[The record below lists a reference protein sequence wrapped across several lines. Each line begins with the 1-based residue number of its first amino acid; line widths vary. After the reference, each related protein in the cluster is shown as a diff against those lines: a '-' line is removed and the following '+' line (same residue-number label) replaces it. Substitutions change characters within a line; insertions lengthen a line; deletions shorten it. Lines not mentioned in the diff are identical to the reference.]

1 MVCFFKVLEDVSSLD
16 PSGTGTSSSGS
27 SSNNPNPTN
36 DITFGKAID
45 VIWNWLKTSGVK
57 ILIAIVVLFIS
68 FFIIK
73 LITNRI
79 QKRMQKNKKV
89 DKTISK
95 TLLRCGNIL
104 AKILVVIALV
114 SYLGIDTS
122 GVTALITSL
131 GVCVG
136 LAVNGALSNL
146 AGGFLILITR
156 PFKIDDYIEVGDYAG
171 TVIDIRITDT
181 KIKTPDNK
189 IVYLPN
195 GKLSAAEIINY
206 SESPTRR
213 VDITFGISYDND
225 FEKAKK
231 ILLDLCKKHPKV
243 LKDPAPSVRMSEQ
256 GDSSINLTLKVW
268 VLNGDYWDVKF
279 DLLESAKLAFDKN
292 KIEIPYNQLDVHI
305 KK

>member
-1 MVCFFKVLEDVSSLD
+1 MLHCFQILENVVSSGTT
-16 PSGTGTSSSGS
+16 SGGS
-27 SSNNPNPTN
+27 VEGNPAIPKDNN
-36 DITFGKAID
+36 DITFDK
-45 VIWNWLKTSGVK
+45 VLETLWNWTKTTGVK
-57 ILIAIVVLFIS
+57 ILIAIVVLIVS

-73 LITNRI
+73 VVTNRI
-79 QKRMQKNKKV
+79 KKRMQKNKKV

-104 AKILVVIALV
+104 AKILVIVALV

-156 PFKIDDYIEVGDYAG
+156 PFKIDDFIEAEGYSG

-181 KIKTPDNK
+181 KIRTPDNK

-195 GKLSAAEIINY
+195 GKLSAAEIVNY
-206 SESPTRR
+206 SEEATRR

-225 FEKAKK
+225 FEKAKS
-231 ILLDLCKKHPKV
+231 ILMDLSNQHAKV
-243 LKDPAPSVRMSEQ
+243 LKDPAPSVRISEQ

-279 DLLESAKLAFDKN
+279 DLLEAAKKAFDEN
-292 KIEIPYNQLDVHI
+292 HIEIPYNQLDVHI
-305 KK
+305 KNQ

>member
-1 MVCFFKVLEDVSSLD
+1 MLHCFQILENVVSSGTT
-16 PSGTGTSSSGS
+16 SGGS
-27 SSNNPNPTN
+27 VEGNTAIPKDNN
-36 DITFGKAID
+36 DITFDKVLEAL
-45 VIWNWLKTSGVK
+45 WNWAKTTGVK
-57 ILIAIVVLFIS
+57 ILIAIVVLIVS

-73 LITNRI
+73 VVTNRI
-79 QKRMQKNKKV
+79 KKRMQKNKKV

-104 AKILVVIALV
+104 AKILVVVALV

-156 PFKIDDYIEVGDYAG
+156 PFKIDDFIEAEGYSG

-181 KIKTPDNK
+181 KIRTPDNK
-189 IVYLPN
+189 IIYLPN
-195 GKLSAAEIINY
+195 GKLSAAEIVNY
-206 SESPTRR
+206 SEEATRR

-225 FEKAKK
+225 FEKAKS
-231 ILLDLCKKHPKV
+231 ILMDLSNQHAKV

-279 DLLESAKLAFDKN
+279 DLLEAAKKAFDEN
-292 KIEIPYNQLDVHI
+292 HIEIPYNQLDVHI
-305 KK
+305 KNQ

>member
-1 MVCFFKVLEDVSSLD
+1 MLHCFQILENVVSSGTT
-16 PSGTGTSSSGS
+16 SGGS
-27 SSNNPNPTN
+27 VEGNTAIPKDNN
-36 DITFGKAID
+36 DITFDK
-45 VIWNWLKTSGVK
+45 VLETLWNWTKTTGVK
-57 ILIAIVVLFIS
+57 ILIAIVALIVS

-73 LITNRI
+73 VVTNRI
-79 QKRMQKNKKV
+79 KKRMQKNKKV

-104 AKILVVIALV
+104 AKILVIVALV

-156 PFKIDDYIEVGDYAG
+156 PFKIDDFIEAEGYSG

-181 KIKTPDNK
+181 KIRTPDNK

-195 GKLSAAEIINY
+195 GKLSAAEIVNY
-206 SESPTRR
+206 SEEATRR

-225 FEKAKK
+225 FEKAKS
-231 ILLDLCKKHPKV
+231 ILMDLSNQHAKV

-279 DLLESAKLAFDKN
+279 DLLEAAKKAFDEN
-292 KIEIPYNQLDVHI
+292 HIEIPYNQLDVHI
-305 KK
+305 KNQ

>member
-1 MVCFFKVLEDVSSLD
+1 MLHCFQILENVVSSGTT
-16 PSGTGTSSSGS
+16 SGGS
-27 SSNNPNPTN
+27 VEGNTAIPKDNN
-36 DITFGKAID
+36 DITFDK
-45 VIWNWLKTSGVK
+45 VLETLWNWAKTTGVK
-57 ILIAIVVLFIS
+57 ILIAIVVLIVS

-73 LITNRI
+73 VVTNRI
-79 QKRMQKNKKV
+79 KKRMQKNKKV

-104 AKILVVIALV
+104 AKILVVVALV

-156 PFKIDDYIEVGDYAG
+156 PFKIDDFIEAEGYSG

-181 KIKTPDNK
+181 KIRTPDNK

-195 GKLSAAEIINY
+195 GKLSAAEIVNY
-206 SESPTRR
+206 SEEATRR

-225 FEKAKK
+225 FEKAKS
-231 ILLDLCKKHPKV
+231 ILMDLSNQHAKV

-279 DLLESAKLAFDKN
+279 DLLEAAKKAFDEN
-292 KIEIPYNQLDVHI
+292 HIEIPYNQLDVHI
-305 KK
+305 KNQ

>member
-1 MVCFFKVLEDVSSLD
+1 MLHCFQILENVVSSGTT
-16 PSGTGTSSSGS
+16 SGGS
-27 SSNNPNPTN
+27 VEGNTAIPKDNN
-36 DITFGKAID
+36 DITFDK
-45 VIWNWLKTSGVK
+45 VLETLWNWTKTTGVK
-57 ILIAIVVLFIS
+57 ILIAIVVLIVS

-73 LITNRI
+73 VATNRI
-79 QKRMQKNKKV
+79 KKRMQKNKKV

-104 AKILVVIALV
+104 AKILVIVALV

-156 PFKIDDYIEVGDYAG
+156 PFKIDDFIEAEGYSG

-181 KIKTPDNK
+181 KIRTPDNK

-195 GKLSAAEIINY
+195 GKLSAAEIVNY
-206 SESPTRR
+206 SEEATRR

-225 FEKAKK
+225 FEKAKS
-231 ILLDLCKKHPKV
+231 ILMDLSNQHAKV

-279 DLLESAKLAFDKN
+279 DLLEAAKKAFDEN
-292 KIEIPYNQLDVHI
+292 HIEIPYNQLDVHI
-305 KK
+305 KNQ

>member
-1 MVCFFKVLEDVSSLD
+1 MLHCFQILENVVSSGTT
-16 PSGTGTSSSGS
+16 SGGS
-27 SSNNPNPTN
+27 VEGNTAIPKDNN
-36 DITFGKAID
+36 DITFDK
-45 VIWNWLKTSGVK
+45 VLETLWNWTKTTGVK
-57 ILIAIVVLFIS
+57 ILIAIVVLIVS

-73 LITNRI
+73 VVTNRI
-79 QKRMQKNKKV
+79 KKRMQKNKKV

-104 AKILVVIALV
+104 AKILVIVALV

-156 PFKIDDYIEVGDYAG
+156 PFKIDDFIEAEGYSG

-181 KIKTPDNK
+181 KIRTPDNK

-195 GKLSAAEIINY
+195 GKLSAAEIVNY
-206 SESPTRR
+206 SEEATRR

-225 FEKAKK
+225 FEKAKS
-231 ILLDLCKKHPKV
+231 ILMDLSNQHAKV

-279 DLLESAKLAFDKN
+279 DLLEATKKAFDEN
-292 KIEIPYNQLDVHI
+292 HIEIPYNQLDVHI
-305 KK
+305 KNQ

>member
-1 MVCFFKVLEDVSSLD
+1 MLHCFQILEDVVSSGTTTGGDTNPSNPTNSNITFDKVLEAL
-16 PSGTGTSSSGS
+16 
-27 SSNNPNPTN
+27 
-36 DITFGKAID
+36 
-45 VIWNWLKTSGVK
+45 WNWVKTTGVK
-57 ILIAIVVLFIS
+57 ILIAIVVLIVS

-73 LITNRI
+73 LVTNRI
-79 QKRMQKNKKV
+79 KKRMQKNKKV

-104 AKILVVIALV
+104 AKILVIVALV

-131 GVCVG
+131 GVCIG

-156 PFKIDDYIEVGDYAG
+156 PFKIDDFIEAEGYSG

-181 KIKTPDNK
+181 KIRTPDNK

-195 GKLSAAEIINY
+195 GKLSAAEIVNY
-206 SESPTRR
+206 SEEATRR

-225 FEKAKK
+225 FEKAQS
-231 ILLDLCKKHPKV
+231 ILMDLSNKHPKV

-279 DLLESAKLAFDKN
+279 DLLEAAKKAFDEN
-292 KIEIPYNQLDVHI
+292 HIEIPYNQLDVHI
-305 KK
+305 KNQ

>member
-1 MVCFFKVLEDVSSLD
+1 MLHCFQILENVVSSGTT
-16 PSGTGTSSSGS
+16 SGGS
-27 SSNNPNPTN
+27 VEGNTAIPKDNN
-36 DITFGKAID
+36 DITFDK
-45 VIWNWLKTSGVK
+45 VLETLWNWAKTTGVK
-57 ILIAIVVLFIS
+57 ILIAIVVLIVS

-73 LITNRI
+73 VVTNRI
-79 QKRMQKNKKV
+79 KKRMQKNKKV

-104 AKILVVIALV
+104 AKILVVVALV

-156 PFKIDDYIEVGDYAG
+156 PFKIDDFIEAEGYSG

-181 KIKTPDNK
+181 KIRTPDNK

-195 GKLSAAEIINY
+195 GKLSAAEIVNY
-206 SESPTRR
+206 SEEATRR

-225 FEKAKK
+225 FEKAKS
-231 ILLDLCKKHPKV
+231 ILMDLSNQHAKV

-279 DLLESAKLAFDKN
+279 DLLEAAKKAFDEN
-292 KIEIPYNQLDVHI
+292 YIEIPYNQLDVHI
-305 KK
+305 KNQ

>member
-1 MVCFFKVLEDVSSLD
+1 MLHCFQILENVVSSGTI
-16 PSGTGTSSSGS
+16 SGGS
-27 SSNNPNPTN
+27 VEGNTAIPKDNN
-36 DITFGKAID
+36 DITFDKVLEAL
-45 VIWNWLKTSGVK
+45 WNWTKTTGVK
-57 ILIAIVVLFIS
+57 ILIAIVVLIVS

-73 LITNRI
+73 VVTNRI
-79 QKRMQKNKKV
+79 KKRMQKNKKV

-104 AKILVVIALV
+104 AKILVIVALV

-156 PFKIDDYIEVGDYAG
+156 PFKIDDFIEAEGYSG

-181 KIKTPDNK
+181 KIRTPDNK

-195 GKLSAAEIINY
+195 GKLSAAEIVNY
-206 SESPTRR
+206 SEEATRR

-225 FEKAKK
+225 FEKAKS
-231 ILLDLCKKHPKV
+231 ILMDLSNQHAKV

-279 DLLESAKLAFDKN
+279 DLLEAAKKAFDEN
-292 KIEIPYNQLDVHI
+292 HIEIPYNQLDVHI
-305 KK
+305 KNQ

>member
-1 MVCFFKVLEDVSSLD
+1 MLPYFQIITEVINSDTGEGTNTANPDDESLLIKVLETL
-16 PSGTGTSSSGS
+16 
-27 SSNNPNPTN
+27 
-36 DITFGKAID
+36 
-45 VIWNWLKTSGVK
+45 WNWAKTTGVK
-57 ILIAIVVLFIS
+57 ILIAIVVLIVS

-73 LITNRI
+73 VVTNRI
-79 QKRMQKNKKV
+79 KKRMQKNKKV

-104 AKILVVIALV
+104 AKILVVVALV

-156 PFKIDDYIEVGDYAG
+156 PFKIDDFIEAEGYSG

-181 KIKTPDNK
+181 KIRTPDNK
-189 IVYLPN
+189 IIYLPN
-195 GKLSAAEIINY
+195 GKLSAAEIVNY
-206 SESPTRR
+206 SEEATRR

-225 FEKAKK
+225 FEKAKS
-231 ILLDLCKKHPKV
+231 ILMDLSNQHAKV

-279 DLLESAKLAFDKN
+279 DLLEAAKKAFDEN
-292 KIEIPYNQLDVHI
+292 HIEIPYNQLDVHI
-305 KK
+305 KNQ

>member
-1 MVCFFKVLEDVSSLD
+1 MLHCFQILENVVSR
-16 PSGTGTSSSGS
+16 GTTAGGS
-27 SSNNPNPTN
+27 VEGNTAIPKDNN
-36 DITFGKAID
+36 DITFDK
-45 VIWNWLKTSGVK
+45 VLETLWNWTKTTGVK
-57 ILIAIVVLFIS
+57 ILIAIVVLIVS

-73 LITNRI
+73 VVTNRI
-79 QKRMQKNKKV
+79 KKRMQKNKKV

-104 AKILVVIALV
+104 AKILVIVALV

-156 PFKIDDYIEVGDYAG
+156 PFKIDDFIEAEGYSG

-181 KIKTPDNK
+181 KIRTPDNK

-195 GKLSAAEIINY
+195 GKLSAAEIVNY
-206 SESPTRR
+206 SEEATRR

-225 FEKAKK
+225 FEKAKS
-231 ILLDLCKKHPKV
+231 ILMDLSNQHAKV

-279 DLLESAKLAFDKN
+279 DLLEAAKKAFDEN
-292 KIEIPYNQLDVHI
+292 HIEIPYNQLDVHI
-305 KK
+305 KNQ

>member
-1 MVCFFKVLEDVSSLD
+1 MLHCFQILGNVVSGGTT
-16 PSGTGTSSSGS
+16 SGGS
-27 SSNNPNPTN
+27 VEGNTPIPKDNN
-36 DITFGKAID
+36 DITFDKVLEAL
-45 VIWNWLKTSGVK
+45 WNWAKTTGVK
-57 ILIAIVVLFIS
+57 ILIAIVVLIVS

-73 LITNRI
+73 VVTNRI
-79 QKRMQKNKKV
+79 KKRMQKNKKV

-146 AGGFLILITR
+146 AGGFLILVTR
-156 PFKIDDYIEVGDYAG
+156 PFKIDDFIEAEGYSG

-181 KIKTPDNK
+181 KIRTPDNK

-195 GKLSAAEIINY
+195 GKLSAAEIVNY
-206 SESPTRR
+206 SEEATRR

-225 FEKAKK
+225 FEKAKS
-231 ILLDLCKKHPKV
+231 ILMDLSNQHAKV

-279 DLLESAKLAFDKN
+279 DLLEAAKKAFDEN
-292 KIEIPYNQLDVHI
+292 HIEIPYNQLDVHI
-305 KK
+305 KNQ

>member
-1 MVCFFKVLEDVSSLD
+1 MLHCFQILENVVSSGTT
-16 PSGTGTSSSGS
+16 SGGS
-27 SSNNPNPTN
+27 VEGNTAIPKDNN
-36 DITFGKAID
+36 DITFDKVLEAL
-45 VIWNWLKTSGVK
+45 WNWVKTTGVK
-57 ILIAIVVLFIS
+57 ILIAIVVLIVS

-73 LITNRI
+73 VVTNRI
-79 QKRMQKNKKV
+79 KKRMQKNKKV

-104 AKILVVIALV
+104 AKILVIVALV

-156 PFKIDDYIEVGDYAG
+156 PFKIDDFIEAEGYSG

-181 KIKTPDNK
+181 KIRTPDNK

-195 GKLSAAEIINY
+195 GKLSAAEIVNY
-206 SESPTRR
+206 SEEATRR

-225 FEKAKK
+225 FEKAKS
-231 ILLDLCKKHPKV
+231 ILMDLSNQHAKV

-279 DLLESAKLAFDKN
+279 DLLEATKKAFDEN
-292 KIEIPYNQLDVHI
+292 HIEIPYNQLDVHI
-305 KK
+305 KNQ

>member
-1 MVCFFKVLEDVSSLD
+1 MLHCFQILENVVSSGTT
-16 PSGTGTSSSGS
+16 SGGS
-27 SSNNPNPTN
+27 VEGNTAIPKDNN
-36 DITFGKAID
+36 DITFDK
-45 VIWNWLKTSGVK
+45 VLETLWNWTKTTGVK
-57 ILIAIVVLFIS
+57 ILIAIVVLIVS

-73 LITNRI
+73 VVTNRI
-79 QKRMQKNKKV
+79 KKRMQKNKKV

-104 AKILVVIALV
+104 AKILVIVALV

-156 PFKIDDYIEVGDYAG
+156 PFKIDDFIEAEGYSG

-181 KIKTPDNK
+181 KIRTPDNK

-195 GKLSAAEIINY
+195 GKLSAAEIVNY
-206 SESPTRR
+206 SEEATRR

-225 FEKAKK
+225 FEKAKS
-231 ILLDLCKKHPKV
+231 ILMDLSNQHAKV

-279 DLLESAKLAFDKN
+279 DLLEVAKKAFDEN
-292 KIEIPYNQLDVHI
+292 HIEIPYNQLDVHI
-305 KK
+305 KNQ

>member
-1 MVCFFKVLEDVSSLD
+1 MLHCFQILENVVSSGTT
-16 PSGTGTSSSGS
+16 SGGS
-27 SSNNPNPTN
+27 VEGNTAIPKDNN
-36 DITFGKAID
+36 DITFDK
-45 VIWNWLKTSGVK
+45 VLETLWNWAKTTGVK
-57 ILIAIVVLFIS
+57 ILIAIVVLIVS

-73 LITNRI
+73 VVTNRI
-79 QKRMQKNKKV
+79 KKRMQKNKKV

-104 AKILVVIALV
+104 AKILVIVALV

-156 PFKIDDYIEVGDYAG
+156 PFKIDDFIEAEGYSG

-181 KIKTPDNK
+181 KIRTPDNK

-195 GKLSAAEIINY
+195 GKLSAAEIVNY
-206 SESPTRR
+206 SEEATRR

-225 FEKAKK
+225 FEKAKS
-231 ILLDLCKKHPKV
+231 ILMDLSNQHAKV

-279 DLLESAKLAFDKN
+279 DLLEAAKKAFDEN
-292 KIEIPYNQLDVHI
+292 HIEIPYNQLDVHI
-305 KK
+305 KNQ

>member
-1 MVCFFKVLEDVSSLD
+1 MLPYFQIITEVINSDTGEGTNTANPDDESLLIKVLETL
-16 PSGTGTSSSGS
+16 
-27 SSNNPNPTN
+27 
-36 DITFGKAID
+36 
-45 VIWNWLKTSGVK
+45 WNWAKTTGVK
-57 ILIAIVVLFIS
+57 ILIAIVVLIVS

-73 LITNRI
+73 VVTNRI
-79 QKRMQKNKKV
+79 KKRMQKNKKV

-104 AKILVVIALV
+104 AKILVIVALV

-156 PFKIDDYIEVGDYAG
+156 PFKIDDFIEAEGYSG

-181 KIKTPDNK
+181 KIRTPDNK

-195 GKLSAAEIINY
+195 GKLSAAEIVNY
-206 SESPTRR
+206 SEEATRR

-225 FEKAKK
+225 FEKAKS
-231 ILLDLCKKHPKV
+231 ILMDLSNQHAKV

-279 DLLESAKLAFDKN
+279 DLLEAAKKAFDEN
-292 KIEIPYNQLDVHI
+292 HIEIPYNQLDVHI
-305 KK
+305 KNQ

>member
-1 MVCFFKVLEDVSSLD
+1 MLHCFQILENVVSSGTT
-16 PSGTGTSSSGS
+16 SGGS
-27 SSNNPNPTN
+27 VEGNTAIPKDNN
-36 DITFGKAID
+36 DITFDK
-45 VIWNWLKTSGVK
+45 VLESLWNWAKTTGVK
-57 ILIAIVVLFIS
+57 ILIAIVVLIVS

-73 LITNRI
+73 VVTNRI
-79 QKRMQKNKKV
+79 KKRMQKNKKV

-104 AKILVVIALV
+104 AKILVIVALV

-156 PFKIDDYIEVGDYAG
+156 PFKIDDFIEAEGYSG

-181 KIKTPDNK
+181 KIRTPDNK

-195 GKLSAAEIINY
+195 GKLSAAEIVNY
-206 SESPTRR
+206 SEEATRR

-225 FEKAKK
+225 FEKAKS
-231 ILLDLCKKHPKV
+231 ILMDLSNQHAKV

-279 DLLESAKLAFDKN
+279 DLLEAAKKAFDEN
-292 KIEIPYNQLDVHI
+292 HIEIPYNQLDVHI
-305 KK
+305 KNQ

>member
-1 MVCFFKVLEDVSSLD
+1 MLHCFQILENVVSSGTT
-16 PSGTGTSSSGS
+16 SGGS
-27 SSNNPNPTN
+27 VEGNPAIPKDNN
-36 DITFGKAID
+36 DITFDK
-45 VIWNWLKTSGVK
+45 VLETLWNWTKTTGVK
-57 ILIAIVVLFIS
+57 ILIAIVVLIVS

-73 LITNRI
+73 VVTNRI
-79 QKRMQKNKKV
+79 KKRMQKNKKV

-104 AKILVVIALV
+104 AKILVIVALV

-156 PFKIDDYIEVGDYAG
+156 PFKIDDFIEAEGYSG
-171 TVIDIRITDT
+171 TVIDVRITDT
-181 KIKTPDNK
+181 KIRTPDNK

-195 GKLSAAEIINY
+195 GKLSAAEIVNY
-206 SESPTRR
+206 SEEATRR

-225 FEKAKK
+225 FEKAKS
-231 ILLDLCKKHPKV
+231 ILMDLSNQHAKV

-279 DLLESAKLAFDKN
+279 DLLEAAKKAFDEN
-292 KIEIPYNQLDVHI
+292 HIEIPYNQLDVHI
-305 KK
+305 KNQ

>member
-1 MVCFFKVLEDVSSLD
+1 MLHCFQILENVVSSGTT
-16 PSGTGTSSSGS
+16 SGGS
-27 SSNNPNPTN
+27 VEGNTAIPKDNN
-36 DITFGKAID
+36 DITFDKVLEAL
-45 VIWNWLKTSGVK
+45 WNWVKTTGVK
-57 ILIAIVVLFIS
+57 ILIAIVVLIVS

-73 LITNRI
+73 VVTNRI
-79 QKRMQKNKKV
+79 KKRMQKNKKV

-104 AKILVVIALV
+104 AKILVIVALV

-156 PFKIDDYIEVGDYAG
+156 PFKIDDFIEAEGYSG

-181 KIKTPDNK
+181 KIRTPDNK

-195 GKLSAAEIINY
+195 GKLSAAEIVNY
-206 SESPTRR
+206 SEEATRR

-225 FEKAKK
+225 FEKAKS
-231 ILLDLCKKHPKV
+231 ILMDLSNQHAKV

-279 DLLESAKLAFDKN
+279 DLLEAAKKAFDEN
-292 KIEIPYNQLDVHI
+292 HIEIPYNQLDVHI
-305 KK
+305 KNQ

>member
-1 MVCFFKVLEDVSSLD
+1 MLHCFQILEDVISSTTTGGDTNPSNPTNNNITFDKVLEAL
-16 PSGTGTSSSGS
+16 
-27 SSNNPNPTN
+27 
-36 DITFGKAID
+36 
-45 VIWNWLKTSGVK
+45 WNWAKTTGVK
-57 ILIAIVVLFIS
+57 ILIAIVVLIVS

-73 LITNRI
+73 VVTNRI
-79 QKRMQKNKKV
+79 KKRMQKNKKV

-95 TLLRCGNIL
+95 TLLRCGNLL
-104 AKILVVIALV
+104 AKILVVVALV

-156 PFKIDDYIEVGDYAG
+156 PFKIDDFIEAEGYSG

-181 KIKTPDNK
+181 KIRTPDNK

-195 GKLSAAEIINY
+195 GKLSAAEIVNY
-206 SESPTRR
+206 SEEATRR

-225 FEKAKK
+225 FEKAKS
-231 ILLDLCKKHPKV
+231 ILMDLSNQHAKV

-279 DLLESAKLAFDKN
+279 DLLEAAKKAFDEN
-292 KIEIPYNQLDVHI
+292 HIEIPYNQLDVHI
-305 KK
+305 KNQ

>member
-1 MVCFFKVLEDVSSLD
+1 MLHCFQILENVVSSGTT
-16 PSGTGTSSSGS
+16 SGGS
-27 SSNNPNPTN
+27 VEGNPAIPKDNN
-36 DITFGKAID
+36 DITFDK
-45 VIWNWLKTSGVK
+45 VLETLWNWTKTTGVK
-57 ILIAIVVLFIS
+57 ILIAIVVLIVS

-73 LITNRI
+73 VVTNRI
-79 QKRMQKNKKV
+79 KKRMQKNKKV

-104 AKILVVIALV
+104 AKILVIVALV

-156 PFKIDDYIEVGDYAG
+156 PFKIDDFIEAEGYSG

-181 KIKTPDNK
+181 KIRTPDNK

-195 GKLSAAEIINY
+195 GKLSAAEIVNY
-206 SESPTRR
+206 SEEATRR

-225 FEKAKK
+225 FEKAKS
-231 ILLDLCKKHPKV
+231 ILMDLSNQHAKV

-279 DLLESAKLAFDKN
+279 DLLEAAKKAFDEN
-292 KIEIPYNQLDVHI
+292 HIEIPYNQLDVHI
-305 KK
+305 KNQ

>member
-1 MVCFFKVLEDVSSLD
+1 MLHCFQILENVVSSGTT
-16 PSGTGTSSSGS
+16 SGGS
-27 SSNNPNPTN
+27 VEGNTAIPKDNN
-36 DITFGKAID
+36 DITFDKVLEAL
-45 VIWNWLKTSGVK
+45 WNWVKTTGVK
-57 ILIAIVVLFIS
+57 ILIAIVVLIVS

-73 LITNRI
+73 LVTNRI
-79 QKRMQKNKKV
+79 KKRMQKNKKV

-95 TLLRCGNIL
+95 TILRCGNIL
-104 AKILVVIALV
+104 AKILVVVALV

-156 PFKIDDYIEVGDYAG
+156 PFKIDDFIEAEGYSG

-181 KIKTPDNK
+181 KIRTPDNK
-189 IVYLPN
+189 IIYLPN
-195 GKLSAAEIINY
+195 GKLSAAEIVNY
-206 SESPTRR
+206 SEEATRR

-225 FEKAKK
+225 FEKAKS
-231 ILLDLCKKHPKV
+231 ILMDLSNQHAKV

-279 DLLESAKLAFDKN
+279 DLLEAAKKAFDEN
-292 KIEIPYNQLDVHI
+292 HIEIPYNQLDVHI
-305 KK
+305 KNQ

>member
-1 MVCFFKVLEDVSSLD
+1 MLHCFQILENVVSSGTT
-16 PSGTGTSSSGS
+16 SGGS
-27 SSNNPNPTN
+27 VEGNTAIPKDNN
-36 DITFGKAID
+36 DITFDKVLEAL
-45 VIWNWLKTSGVK
+45 WNWVKTTGVK
-57 ILIAIVVLFIS
+57 ILIAIVVLIVS

-73 LITNRI
+73 VVTNRI
-79 QKRMQKNKKV
+79 KKRMQKNKKV

-104 AKILVVIALV
+104 AKILVVVALV

-156 PFKIDDYIEVGDYAG
+156 PFKIDDFIEAEGYSG

-181 KIKTPDNK
+181 KIRTPDNK

-195 GKLSAAEIINY
+195 GKLSAAEIVNY
-206 SESPTRR
+206 SEEATRR

-225 FEKAKK
+225 FEKAKS
-231 ILLDLCKKHPKV
+231 ILMDLSNQHAKV

-268 VLNGDYWDVKF
+268 VLNDDYWDVKF
-279 DLLESAKLAFDKN
+279 DLLEAAKKAFDEN
-292 KIEIPYNQLDVHI
+292 HIEIPYNQLDVHI
-305 KK
+305 KNQ

>member
-1 MVCFFKVLEDVSSLD
+1 MLHCFQILENVVSSGTT
-16 PSGTGTSSSGS
+16 SGGS
-27 SSNNPNPTN
+27 VEGNTAIPKDNN
-36 DITFGKAID
+36 DITFDKVLEAL
-45 VIWNWLKTSGVK
+45 WNWTKTTGVK
-57 ILIAIVVLFIS
+57 ILIAIVVLIVS

-73 LITNRI
+73 VVTNRI
-79 QKRMQKNKKV
+79 KKRMQKNKKV

-104 AKILVVIALV
+104 AKILVIVALV

-156 PFKIDDYIEVGDYAG
+156 PFKIDDFIEAEGYSG

-181 KIKTPDNK
+181 KIRTPDNK

-195 GKLSAAEIINY
+195 GKLSAAEIVNY
-206 SESPTRR
+206 SEEATRR

-225 FEKAKK
+225 FEKAKS
-231 ILLDLCKKHPKV
+231 ILMDLSNQHAKV

-279 DLLESAKLAFDKN
+279 DLLEAAKKTFDEN
-292 KIEIPYNQLDVHI
+292 HIEIPYNQLDVHI
-305 KK
+305 KNQ

>member
-1 MVCFFKVLEDVSSLD
+1 MLHCFQILENVVSSGTT
-16 PSGTGTSSSGS
+16 SGGS
-27 SSNNPNPTN
+27 VEGNTAIPKDNN
-36 DITFGKAID
+36 DITFDKVLEAL
-45 VIWNWLKTSGVK
+45 WNWTKTTGVK
-57 ILIAIVVLFIS
+57 ILIAIVVLIVS

-73 LITNRI
+73 VVTNRI
-79 QKRMQKNKKV
+79 KKRMQKNKKV

-104 AKILVVIALV
+104 AKILVIVALV

-156 PFKIDDYIEVGDYAG
+156 PFKIDDFIEAEGYSG

-181 KIKTPDNK
+181 KIRTPDNK

-195 GKLSAAEIINY
+195 GKLSAAEIVNY
-206 SESPTRR
+206 SEEATRR

-225 FEKAKK
+225 FEKAKS
-231 ILLDLCKKHPKV
+231 ILMDLSNQHAKV

-279 DLLESAKLAFDKN
+279 DLLEAAKKAFDEN
-292 KIEIPYNQLDVHI
+292 HIEIPYNQLDVHI
-305 KK
+305 KNQ

>member
-1 MVCFFKVLEDVSSLD
+1 MLHCFQILENVVSSGTT
-16 PSGTGTSSSGS
+16 SGGS
-27 SSNNPNPTN
+27 VEGNTAIPKDNN
-36 DITFGKAID
+36 DITFDKVLEAL
-45 VIWNWLKTSGVK
+45 WNWVKTTGVK
-57 ILIAIVVLFIS
+57 ILIAIVVLIVS

-73 LITNRI
+73 VVTNRI
-79 QKRMQKNKKV
+79 KKRMQKNKKV

-104 AKILVVIALV
+104 AKILVVVALV

-156 PFKIDDYIEVGDYAG
+156 PFKIDDFIEAEGYSG

-181 KIKTPDNK
+181 KIRTPDNK

-195 GKLSAAEIINY
+195 GKLSAAEIVNY
-206 SESPTRR
+206 SEEATRR

-225 FEKAKK
+225 FEKAKS
-231 ILLDLCKKHPKV
+231 ILMDLSNQHAKV

-279 DLLESAKLAFDKN
+279 DLLEAAKKAFDEN
-292 KIEIPYNQLDVHI
+292 HIEIPYNQLDVHI
-305 KK
+305 KNQ

>member
-1 MVCFFKVLEDVSSLD
+1 MLPYFQIITEVINSDTGEGTNTANPDDESLLIKVLEAL
-16 PSGTGTSSSGS
+16 
-27 SSNNPNPTN
+27 
-36 DITFGKAID
+36 
-45 VIWNWLKTSGVK
+45 WNWVKTTGVK
-57 ILIAIVVLFIS
+57 ILIAIVVLIVS

-73 LITNRI
+73 VVTNRI
-79 QKRMQKNKKV
+79 KKRMQKNKKV

-104 AKILVVIALV
+104 AKILVIVALV

-156 PFKIDDYIEVGDYAG
+156 PFKIDDFIEAEGYSG

-181 KIKTPDNK
+181 KIRTPDNK

-195 GKLSAAEIINY
+195 GKLSAAEIVNY
-206 SESPTRR
+206 SEEATRR

-225 FEKAKK
+225 FEKAKS
-231 ILLDLCKKHPKV
+231 ILMDLSNQHAKV

-279 DLLESAKLAFDKN
+279 DLLEAAKKAFDEN
-292 KIEIPYNQLDVHI
+292 HIEIPYNQLDVHI
-305 KK
+305 KNQ

>member
-1 MVCFFKVLEDVSSLD
+1 MLHCFQILENVVSSGTT
-16 PSGTGTSSSGS
+16 SGGS
-27 SSNNPNPTN
+27 VEGNPAIPKDNN
-36 DITFGKAID
+36 DITFDK
-45 VIWNWLKTSGVK
+45 VLETLWNWVKTTGVK
-57 ILIAIVVLFIS
+57 ILIAIVVLIVS

-73 LITNRI
+73 VVTNRI
-79 QKRMQKNKKV
+79 KKRMQKNKKV

-104 AKILVVIALV
+104 AKILVIVALV

-156 PFKIDDYIEVGDYAG
+156 PFKIDDFIEAEGYSG

-181 KIKTPDNK
+181 KIRTPDNK

-195 GKLSAAEIINY
+195 GKLSAAEIVNY
-206 SESPTRR
+206 SEEATRR

-225 FEKAKK
+225 FEKAKS
-231 ILLDLCKKHPKV
+231 ILMDLSNQHAKV

-279 DLLESAKLAFDKN
+279 DLLEAAKKAFDEN
-292 KIEIPYNQLDVHI
+292 HIEIPYNQLDVHI
-305 KK
+305 KNQ

>member
-1 MVCFFKVLEDVSSLD
+1 MLHCFQIITEVINSDTGEGTNTANPDDESLLIKVLEAL
-16 PSGTGTSSSGS
+16 
-27 SSNNPNPTN
+27 
-36 DITFGKAID
+36 
-45 VIWNWLKTSGVK
+45 WNWVKTTGVK
-57 ILIAIVVLFIS
+57 ILIAIVVLIVS

-73 LITNRI
+73 VVTNRI
-79 QKRMQKNKKV
+79 KKRMQKNKKV

-104 AKILVVIALV
+104 AKILVIVALV

-156 PFKIDDYIEVGDYAG
+156 PFKIDDFIEAEGYSG

-181 KIKTPDNK
+181 KIRTPDNK

-195 GKLSAAEIINY
+195 GKLSAAEIVNY
-206 SESPTRR
+206 SEEATRR

-225 FEKAKK
+225 FEKAKS
-231 ILLDLCKKHPKV
+231 ILMDLSNQHAKV

-279 DLLESAKLAFDKN
+279 DLLEAAKKAFDEN
-292 KIEIPYNQLDVHI
+292 HIEIPYNQLDVHI
-305 KK
+305 KNQ

>member
-1 MVCFFKVLEDVSSLD
+1 MLHCFQILENVVSSGTT
-16 PSGTGTSSSGS
+16 SGGS
-27 SSNNPNPTN
+27 VEGNTAIPKDNN
-36 DITFGKAID
+36 DITFDK
-45 VIWNWLKTSGVK
+45 VLETLWNWTKTTGVK
-57 ILIAIVVLFIS
+57 ILIAIVVLIVS

-73 LITNRI
+73 VVTNRI
-79 QKRMQKNKKV
+79 KKRMQKNKKV

-104 AKILVVIALV
+104 AKILVIVALV

-156 PFKIDDYIEVGDYAG
+156 PFKIDDFIEAEGYSG

-181 KIKTPDNK
+181 KIRTPDNK

-195 GKLSAAEIINY
+195 GKLSAAEIVNY
-206 SESPTRR
+206 SEEATRR

-225 FEKAKK
+225 FEKAKS
-231 ILLDLCKKHPKV
+231 ILMDLSNQHAKV

-279 DLLESAKLAFDKN
+279 DLLEAAKKAFDEN
-292 KIEIPYNQLDVHI
+292 HIEIPYNQLDVHI
-305 KK
+305 KNQ

>member
-1 MVCFFKVLEDVSSLD
+1 MLPYFQIITEVINSDTGEGTNTANPDDESLLIKVLETL
-16 PSGTGTSSSGS
+16 
-27 SSNNPNPTN
+27 
-36 DITFGKAID
+36 
-45 VIWNWLKTSGVK
+45 WNWAKTTGVK
-57 ILIAIVVLFIS
+57 ILIAIVVLIVS

-73 LITNRI
+73 VVTNRI
-79 QKRMQKNKKV
+79 KKRMQKNKKV

-104 AKILVVIALV
+104 AKILVIVALV

-156 PFKIDDYIEVGDYAG
+156 PFKIDDFIEAEGYSG

-181 KIKTPDNK
+181 KIRTPDNK
-189 IVYLPN
+189 IIYLPN
-195 GKLSAAEIINY
+195 GKLSAAEIVNY
-206 SESPTRR
+206 SEEATRR

-225 FEKAKK
+225 FEKAKS
-231 ILLDLCKKHPKV
+231 ILMDLSNQHAKV

-279 DLLESAKLAFDKN
+279 DLLEAAKKAFDEN
-292 KIEIPYNQLDVHI
+292 HIEIPYNQLDVHI
-305 KK
+305 KNQ

>member
-1 MVCFFKVLEDVSSLD
+1 MLHCFQILENVVSSGTT
-16 PSGTGTSSSGS
+16 SGGS
-27 SSNNPNPTN
+27 VEGNTAIPKDNN
-36 DITFGKAID
+36 DITFDK
-45 VIWNWLKTSGVK
+45 VLETLWNWTKTTGVK
-57 ILIAIVVLFIS
+57 ILIAIVVLIVS

-73 LITNRI
+73 VVTNRI
-79 QKRMQKNKKV
+79 KKRMQKNKKV

-104 AKILVVIALV
+104 AKILVIVALV

-156 PFKIDDYIEVGDYAG
+156 PFKIDDFIEAEGYSG

-181 KIKTPDNK
+181 KIRTPDNK

-195 GKLSAAEIINY
+195 GKLSAAEIVNY
-206 SESPTRR
+206 SEEARR

-225 FEKAKK
+225 FEKAKS
-231 ILLDLCKKHPKV
+231 ILMDLSNQHAKV

-279 DLLESAKLAFDKN
+279 DLLEAAKKAFDEN
-292 KIEIPYNQLDVHI
+292 HIEIPYNQLDVHI
-305 KK
+305 KNQ

>member
-1 MVCFFKVLEDVSSLD
+1 MLHCFQILENVVSSGTT
-16 PSGTGTSSSGS
+16 SGGS
-27 SSNNPNPTN
+27 VEGNTAIPKDNN
-36 DITFGKAID
+36 DITFDK
-45 VIWNWLKTSGVK
+45 VLETLWNWTKTTGVK
-57 ILIAIVVLFIS
+57 ILIAIVVLIVS

-73 LITNRI
+73 VVTNRI
-79 QKRMQKNKKV
+79 KKRMQKNKKV

-104 AKILVVIALV
+104 AKILVIVALV

-156 PFKIDDYIEVGDYAG
+156 PFKIDDFIEAEGYSG

-181 KIKTPDNK
+181 KIRTPDNK

-195 GKLSAAEIINY
+195 GKLSAAEIVNY
-206 SESPTRR
+206 SEEATRR

-225 FEKAKK
+225 FEKAKS
-231 ILLDLCKKHPKV
+231 ILMDLSNQHAKV
-243 LKDPAPSVRMSEQ
+243 LKDLAPSVRMSEQ

-279 DLLESAKLAFDKN
+279 DLLEAAKKAFDEN
-292 KIEIPYNQLDVHI
+292 HIEIPYNQLDVHI
-305 KK
+305 KNQ

>member
-1 MVCFFKVLEDVSSLD
+1 MLHCFQILENVVSSGTT
-16 PSGTGTSSSGS
+16 SGGS
-27 SSNNPNPTN
+27 VEGNPAIPKDNN
-36 DITFGKAID
+36 DITFDK
-45 VIWNWLKTSGVK
+45 VLETLWNWTKTKGVK
-57 ILIAIVVLFIS
+57 ILIAIVVLIVS

-73 LITNRI
+73 VVTNRI
-79 QKRMQKNKKV
+79 KKRMQKNKKV

-104 AKILVVIALV
+104 AKILVIVALV

-156 PFKIDDYIEVGDYAG
+156 PFKIDDFIEAEGYSG

-181 KIKTPDNK
+181 KIRTPDNK

-195 GKLSAAEIINY
+195 GKLSAAEIVNY
-206 SESPTRR
+206 SEEATRR

-225 FEKAKK
+225 FEKAKS
-231 ILLDLCKKHPKV
+231 ILMDLSNQHAKV

-279 DLLESAKLAFDKN
+279 DLLEAAKKAFDEN
-292 KIEIPYNQLDVHI
+292 HIEIPYNQLDVHI
-305 KK
+305 KNQ

>member
-1 MVCFFKVLEDVSSLD
+1 MLHCFQILENVVSSGTT
-16 PSGTGTSSSGS
+16 SGGS
-27 SSNNPNPTN
+27 VEGNPAIPKDNN
-36 DITFGKAID
+36 DITFDK
-45 VIWNWLKTSGVK
+45 VLETLWNWTKTTGVK
-57 ILIAIVVLFIS
+57 ILIAIVVLIVS

-73 LITNRI
+73 VVTNRI
-79 QKRMQKNKKV
+79 KKRMQKNKKV

-104 AKILVVIALV
+104 AKILVIVALV

-122 GVTALITSL
+122 GVT
-131 GVCVG
+131 VG

-156 PFKIDDYIEVGDYAG
+156 PFKIDDFIEAEGYSG

-181 KIKTPDNK
+181 KIRTPDNK

-195 GKLSAAEIINY
+195 GKLSAAEIVNY
-206 SESPTRR
+206 SEEATRR

-225 FEKAKK
+225 FEKAKS
-231 ILLDLCKKHPKV
+231 ILMDLSNQHAKV

-279 DLLESAKLAFDKN
+279 DLLEAAKKAFDEN
-292 KIEIPYNQLDVHI
+292 HIEIPYNQLDVHI
-305 KK
+305 KNQ